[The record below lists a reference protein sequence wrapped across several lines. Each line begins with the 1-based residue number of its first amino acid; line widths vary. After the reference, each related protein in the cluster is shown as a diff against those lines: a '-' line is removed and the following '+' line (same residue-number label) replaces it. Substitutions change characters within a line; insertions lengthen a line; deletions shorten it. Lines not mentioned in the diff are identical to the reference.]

1 MMLANKYIVI
11 TGASRGIGRAI
22 AREASKNGARI
33 GINYCKSAD
42 DAGSLADEIKQAGLF
57 PPLLLQF
64 DASKPAEIEK
74 GVEQFLSAFGR
85 IDGWVN
91 NAAVNLPGL
100 LPVLSE
106 AEIRAQ
112 IDSALLGP
120 IFCCRAVIPTMM
132 RNKNGSI
139 VNIGSIVTE
148 KVFRGQSVY
157 AAAKGGLRACTRAL
171 ACEYGKKGIRVNCVQ
186 PGPVETDM
194 LEVTTQLAGNDILRQ
209 IPLGKYCTPKDIA
222 SLTLFLLSDMSATIS
237 GACINIDGGYALQ

>member
-1 MMLANKYIVI
+1 MLQNKYIII

-22 AREASKNGARI
+22 AREASKNGACV
-33 GINYCKSAD
+33 GINYYKSINEAQ
-42 DAGSLADEIKQAGLF
+42 SLADEITQAGFLA
-57 PPLLLQF
+57 PMLLRF
-64 DASKPAEIEK
+64 DATKASEIEK
-74 GVEQFLSAFGR
+74 GVEQFLRTFGR

-91 NAAVNLPGL
+91 NAAVNVPGL

-120 IFCCRAVIPTMM
+120 VFCCRAVIPTMM

-157 AAAKGGLRACTRAL
+157 AAAKGGLLAFTRAL
-171 ACEYGKKGIRVNCVQ
+171 ACEYGRKGIRVNCVQ

-194 LEVTTQLAGNDILRQ
+194 LEVTKQLAGNDILRH

-222 SLTLFLLSDMSATIS
+222 SLTVFLLSDMSSTIS

>member
-1 MMLANKYIVI
+1 MMLQNKYIVI

-33 GINYCKSAD
+33 GVNYYKSAD
-42 DAGSLADEIKQAGLF
+42 EAESLAEEIKKTGLF
-57 PPLLLQF
+57 PPLLLRF
-64 DASKPAEIEK
+64 DATKPDEIEK
-74 GVEQFLSAFGR
+74 GVEQFLSTFGQ

-106 AEIRAQ
+106 EEIRAQ

-120 IFCCRAVIPTMM
+120 IFCCRAVIPAMM

-148 KVFRGQSVY
+148 KVFRGQSIY
-157 AAAKGGLRACTRAL
+157 AAAKGGLLVFTRAL

-194 LEVTTQLAGNDILRQ
+194 FETTKQLAGNDILRQ
-209 IPLGKYCTPKDIA
+209 IPLEKYCTPKDIA
-222 SLTLFLLSDMSATIS
+222 SLVVFLLSDMSSTIT
-237 GACINIDGGYALQ
+237 GACINIDGGYTLQ